1 MSAVRELMSRLINLQ
16 QLTFAKILAE
26 INALMQR
33 TEEARIYAW
42 LAQTGGYPPRRELTA
57 ESTARVVVIK
67 LTTDPP
73 AVVPLLE

>member
-1 MSAVRELMSRLINLQ
+1 MSRLINLQ
-16 QLTFAKILAE
+16 QLTFAKIVAE
-26 INALMQR
+26 INALLRR

-42 LAQTGGYPPRRELTA
+42 LGQTGKYPPRRELTA

-73 AVVPLLE
+73 DAAPLLE